1 MPMNLVTILSKVPDF
16 RVEART
22 DYPLYE
28 ILGIALCAT
37 LAGAEDF
44 TDIAAYG
51 EEKEAMLAQL
61 FELNNGIPSHDT
73 FRRVFQMLNPVSFES
88 VLHEFSAQLVESLRG
103 KHICIDGK
111 GIHGTSIAGKQGNT
125 CLTILSAWVSEHQVV
140 LAQEAV
146 AEKSNEITAIPKL
159 LAQLELAD
167 ALVSIDAIAC
177 QKNIA
182 AQIAEAGGIYLLA
195 VKENQGTLFRE
206 IRDHFD
212 QEQVNCTFDKQF
224 DFGHGRIETRT
235 CYVSTDLSTIHV
247 APLWQNLTS
256 IIKVVARREFKNK
269 DKVEQ
274 EHRYYICNTVM
285 SAEKANESIR
295 NHWGIEN
302 HLHWQLDVTFK
313 EDANSVSD
321 RIVAQN
327 FNTLRKL
334 ALQILQQDK
343 KHKISKKSKRKKAAW
358 NDQYLLYLIQNFKS

>member
-1 MPMNLVTILSKVPDF
+1 MNLIMILSKVPDF
-16 RVEART
+16 RVQARC
-22 DYPLYE
+22 DYPLHE

-37 LAGAEDF
+37 IAGAEDF

-51 EEKEAMLAQL
+51 EEKQSLLGQL
-61 FELNNGIPSHDT
+61 FELKNGIPSHDT
-73 FRRVFQMLNPVSFES
+73 FRRVFELLDPKNFQA
-88 VLHEFSAQLVESLRG
+88 VLQEFSAQLVEHLQG

-125 CLTILSAWVSEHQVV
+125 CLTILSAWVSEYQLV

-146 AEKSNEITAIPKL
+146 SEKSNEITAIPKL
-159 LAQLELAD
+159 LEQLELRGTT
-167 ALVSIDAIAC
+167 VTIDAIAC

-182 AQIAEAGGIYLLA
+182 AQIADAGGTYILA

-206 IRDHFD
+206 IKGYFD
-212 QEQVNCTFDKQF
+212 KKVNAPDFDKQF

-235 CYVSTDLSTIHV
+235 CYLSTDLTTIHV
-247 APLWQNLTS
+247 ASLWKGLTN
-256 IIKVVARREFKNK
+256 IIKVIARREFKNK

-274 EHRYYICNTVM
+274 KDRYYISNGSLSPQKVNQC
-285 SAEKANESIR
+285 IR

-302 HLHWQLDVTFK
+302 QLHWQLDVTFK
-313 EDANSVSD
+313 EDANSVSN
-321 RIVAQN
+321 RTIAQN

-343 KHKISKKSKRKKAAW
+343 KHPISKKSKRKKAAW
-358 NDQYLLYLIQNFKS
+358 NDQYLLFLLQNFKS